1 MTNIYAALEIGTT
14 RTVLAVGEAKS
25 GGRVKVVAHA
35 EIPSADIRKSQI
47 LDIKSVAQSIKSVLK
62 KIETSQNKD
71 TVQID
76 IGNAFLVVS
85 GDYVKADILTGHI
98 EVESGKVSQRDME
111 ELTQTTREMCAQKDR
126 EVLDVIDLSYTLD
139 RIGGIANPCDMSG
152 RMLSLD
158 TLRVSADANRI
169 NDARTAANEAHLE
182 LRDPLFAAMCAADST
197 LDETEKRNGAL
208 VLDLGGGSTG
218 YAAYINGYPV
228 AASAIAIGGDH
239 ISSDISYAFQT
250 THAVAEELKKR
261 EASAIL
267 ATSKDLSP
275 RVQLGSS
282 PLIETRTISR
292 RALNTV
298 VNLRVKE
305 LLGFIR
311 RELENSDLLRQLH
324 AGIVLTGGGAALSG
338 LDALVQKEFGLPVRF
353 GKPIHVDG
361 LSEAENPESFAAIA
375 GALMFAH
382 KHYERKPLFSIF
394 KGLFK

>member
-85 GDYVKADILTGHI
+85 GDHVKADILTGHI

-261 EASAIL
+261 EA
-267 ATSKDLSP
+267 
-275 RVQLGSS
+275 
-282 PLIETRTISR
+282 
-292 RALNTV
+292 
-298 VNLRVKE
+298 
-305 LLGFIR
+305 
-311 RELENSDLLRQLH
+311 
-324 AGIVLTGGGAALSG
+324 
-338 LDALVQKEFGLPVRF
+338 
-353 GKPIHVDG
+353 
-361 LSEAENPESFAAIA
+361 
-375 GALMFAH
+375 
-382 KHYERKPLFSIF
+382 
-394 KGLFK
+394 